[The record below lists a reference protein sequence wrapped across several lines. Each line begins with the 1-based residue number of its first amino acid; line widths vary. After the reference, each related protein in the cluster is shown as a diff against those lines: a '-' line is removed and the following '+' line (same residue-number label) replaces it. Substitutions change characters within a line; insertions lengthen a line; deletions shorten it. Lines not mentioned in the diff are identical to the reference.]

1 MYDVIIVGAGVI
13 GTAVARELSKY
24 QGRVAIL
31 EKNPEVCQGTTK
43 ANSAIVHGG
52 YDALYG
58 TLKGKLNKRGVELYP
73 GLSKDLNFPYER
85 CGSMVLAFNQEEEQ
99 KLWALLENG
108 KKNGVEGLEIL
119 SGEEARKKEPG
130 IASRVTKALYAKSAG
145 ITCPFNMTFALLENA
160 MGNGTELFVN
170 TKVTGIEKLKE
181 GLKVSTSQGE
191 FEGKMLI
198 NAAGVFS
205 AKIAEMAGDKEYKI
219 TPNRGEYRI
228 LDRKVGDA
236 VSHVV
241 FQTPTPDGKGV
252 LVAPTVHGNIIVGPT
267 SDGIENPEDTR
278 TTKEGIA
285 KVDRSATK
293 GVPDLPLRESIRIFS
308 GIRASI
314 EGSDFII
321 APSNTTEGVMHL
333 IGIDSP
339 GLASAPAI
347 GEMVAKEVTH
357 QLQLETKKDFTSER
371 RAIPHFDALSKEEKE
386 ALLKENPGYKKII
399 CRCEMITEAEIVE
412 AIQRPGGATTV
423 DGIKRRVRPG
433 SGRCQGGFC
442 GPRVLEIL
450 SREGKIPMEAVL
462 KESQGSQM
470 LTGKLKGALK

>member
-1 MYDVIIVGAGVI
+1 MYDIIIVGAGVI
-13 GTAVARELSKY
+13 GSAIARELSKN

-31 EKNPEVCQGTTK
+31 EKNTEVCQGTSK

-52 YDALYG
+52 YDALHG
-58 TLKGKLNKRGVELYP
+58 TLKGKLNKRGVDLYP

-85 CGSMVLAFNQEEEQ
+85 CGSMVLAFTPEEEE
-99 KLWALLENG
+99 KLLGLLENG
-108 KKNGVEGLEIL
+108 KRNGVEGLEIL
-119 SGEEARKKEPG
+119 TGEEALKKEPG
-130 IASRVTKALYAKSAG
+130 ISSKVTKALYAKNVG

-160 MGNGTELFVN
+160 MENGTELFVN
-170 TKVTGIEKLKE
+170 TEVMKIEKEKE
-181 GLKVSTSQGE
+181 LVKVYTTQGE
-191 FEGKMLI
+191 FEGRMLI
-198 NAAGVFS
+198 NAAGVS
-205 AKIAEMAGDKEYKI
+205 ADRIAKMVGDKEYKI

-228 LDRKVGDA
+228 LDRKVGNA
-236 VSHVV
+236 VSHVI

-267 SDGIENPEDTR
+267 SESIKNPEDTK
-278 TTKEGIA
+278 TTKSGIK
-285 KVDRSATK
+285 KVDRTAVR
-293 GVPDLPLRESIRIFS
+293 GVPGIPLSQSIRIFS

-314 EGSDFII
+314 EENDFVIESSKSMEEVI
-321 APSNTTEGVMHL
+321 HL

-347 GEMVAKEVTH
+347 GEMIAEEITQK
-357 QLQLETKKDFTSER
+357 LCLKKKKNFVSKR
-371 RAIPHFDALSKEEKE
+371 KSIPHFDALSKEEKE
-386 ALLKENPGYKKII
+386 ALLKENPRYQKII

-412 AIQRPGGATTV
+412 AIHRKGGATTL

-442 GPRVLEIL
+442 GPRVLDIL
-450 SREGKIPMEAVL
+450 SRELETPMEEIR
-462 KESQGSQM
+462 KEGRNSKL